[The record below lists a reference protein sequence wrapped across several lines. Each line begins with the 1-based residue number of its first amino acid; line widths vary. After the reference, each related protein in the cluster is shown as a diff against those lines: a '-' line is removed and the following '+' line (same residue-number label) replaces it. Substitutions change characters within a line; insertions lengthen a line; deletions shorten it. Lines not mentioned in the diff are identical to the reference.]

1 MRTSKVFF
9 SFNCWCQPKFSSAFD
24 PLIKFHFEVND
35 WSSLTCILAIR
46 AKKSEET
53 QHASG
58 CFMSAEKEGGSKTD
72 PLACG
77 RLFTWVTLVRRFQR
91 GYMALLNH
99 GTSTL
104 LVTTRST
111 PCYTCTC
118 NISETCR
125 GEVSREMLSYLVY
138 QWLWPAFWGLSSVIS
153 SMSKVILR

>member
-9 SFNCWCQPKFSSAFD
+9 SFNCWCQPKFSSTFD

-46 AKKSEET
+46 AKRSEET

-77 RLFTWVTLVRRFQR
+77 RCLHESLWY

-125 GEVSREMLSYLVY
+125 GEVSREMLSYLVH
-138 QWLWPAFWGLSSVIS
+138 QWPDFLGAVLCN
-153 SMSKVILR
+153 

>member
-46 AKKSEET
+46 AKRSEET

-77 RLFTWVTLVRRFQR
+77 RCLHESLWYGGSSRFQR

-125 GEVSREMLSYLVY
+125 GEVSREMLSYLVH
-138 QWLWPAFWGLSSVIS
+138 QWPDFLGAVLCN
-153 SMSKVILR
+153 

>member
-9 SFNCWCQPKFSSAFD
+9 SFNCWCQPKFSSTFD

-46 AKKSEET
+46 AKRSEET

-77 RLFTWVTLVRRFQR
+77 RCLHESLWYGGSSVDIWHCWI
-91 GYMALLNH
+91 MALLPCWSRPGQPH
-99 GTSTL
+99 AIHAPVTYQKHIEEGIQRDAILFSI
-104 LVTTRST
+104 LVTVTRFLGAVL
-111 PCYTCTC
+111 C
-118 NISETCR
+118 N
-125 GEVSREMLSYLVY
+125 
-138 QWLWPAFWGLSSVIS
+138 
-153 SMSKVILR
+153 